1 MIRRR
6 ELAAGAA
13 AAALLPGLPR
23 AQERWPTAPIRW
35 LIGYAAG
42 GASDIFARMI
52 AGHMSQAF
60 GQPVVVENRPSA
72 GAIVATE
79 AAVRSPPDGHT
90 VLHVDNGIVV
100 YNPAFYSRLPFDPD
114 RDLQPVGGI
123 GRFSFFLVVRADS
136 PFRTA
141 QDLIAA
147 ARTRQLNCGIPVVGA
162 PHHMA
167 VALFM
172 RRAGFEMQTIAYR
185 GSPPMVQALLS
196 GEIDCAAVDA
206 NATVPN
212 VQAGRARALVCWSA
226 ERARALPDV
235 PTAAEVGVP
244 DCVADGWMGL
254 CVPTGTPPARIAR
267 LNEVLNIA
275 LRADDVQRQMTLSG
289 GTTLNMTPAQFGEF
303 IRAESALWRPLIREM
318 GIRMD

>member
-1 MIRRR
+1 MIGRRD
-6 ELAAGAA
+6 LGLGVA
-13 AAALLPGLPR
+13 AAALAPGLAR
-23 AQERWPTAPIRW
+23 AQAWPTQPIRW

-52 AGHMSQAF
+52 AGHMTQAI

-79 AAVRSPPDGHT
+79 AAVRAPADGHT

-114 RDLQPVGGI
+114 RDLAPVGGI

-212 VQAGRARALVCWSA
+212 VRANRARALVCWSA
-226 ERARALPDV
+226 ERSTSLPDV
-235 PTAAEVGVP
+235 PTAAEIGVP
-244 DCVADGWMGL
+244 NCVADGWMGL
-254 CVPTGTPPARIAR
+254 CVPTGTPAPRIAR
-267 LNEVLNIA
+267 LNEVLNTA
-275 LRADDVQRQMTLSG
+275 LGAADVQRQMGLSG
-289 GTTLNMTPAQFGEF
+289 GATLNMTPAQFGDF

>member
-1 MIRRR
+1 MVTRR
-6 ELAAGAA
+6 ELGLGIA
-13 AAALLPGLPR
+13 AAALAPGL
-23 AQERWPTAPIRW
+23 AQAQAWPTQPLRW
-35 LIGYAAG
+35 IIGYAAG

-79 AAVRSPPDGHT
+79 AVVRSPADGHT
-90 VLHVDNGIVV
+90 LLHVDNGVVV
-100 YNPAFYSRLPFDPD
+100 YNSAFYSRLPFDTD
-114 RDLQPVGGI
+114 RDLAPVGGI

-141 QDLIAA
+141 QELMAA
-147 ARTRQLNCGIPVVGA
+147 ARTRQLNCGIPVVGS

-196 GEIDCAAVDA
+196 GEVDCAAVDA

-212 VQAGRARALVCWSA
+212 VTGGRARALVCWSA

-244 DCVADGWMGL
+244 NCVADGWMGL
-254 CVPTGTPPARIAR
+254 CVPTGTPAARISR

-275 LRADDVQRQMTLSG
+275 LRADDVQRQMNLSG
-289 GTTLNMTPAQFGEF
+289 GVTLNMTPAQFGDF
-303 IRAESALWRPLIREM
+303 IREEAALWRPLIREM

>member
-6 ELAAGAA
+6 DLAAGAA
-13 AAALLPGLPR
+13 AAALLPGAAR
-23 AQERWPTAPIRW
+23 AQERWPTSPIRW
-35 LIGYAAG
+35 MIGYAAG

-52 AGHMSQAF
+52 AAHMSQAF

-79 AAVRSPPDGHT
+79 AVVRSPADGQT
-90 VLHVDNGIVV
+90 ILHVDNGVVV

-114 RDLQPVGGI
+114 RDLAPVGGI

-196 GEIDCAAVDA
+196 GEVDCAAVDA

-244 DCVADGWMGL
+244 NCVADGWMGV
-254 CVPTGTPPARIAR
+254 CVPTGTPAARIAR
-267 LNEVLNIA
+267 LNEVLNTA
-275 LRADDVQRQMTLSG
+275 LAAEDVQRQMTLSG
-289 GTTLNMTPAQFGEF
+289 GATLTMTPAQFGDF

>member
-6 ELAAGAA
+6 ELGAGVA
-13 AAALLPGLPR
+13 AAALLPGAAR
-23 AQERWPTAPIRW
+23 AQAWPTQSIRW
-35 LIGYAAG
+35 MIGYAAG

-52 AGHMSQAF
+52 AGHMTQAF
-60 GQPVVVENRPSA
+60 GQSVVVENRPSA

-79 AAVRSPPDGHT
+79 AVVRSPADGQT
-90 VLHVDNGIVV
+90 ILHVDNGVVV

-114 RDLQPVGGI
+114 RDLAPVGGI
-123 GRFSFFLVVRADS
+123 GRFSFFLLVRADS

-141 QDLIAA
+141 QDLMAA
-147 ARTRQLNCGIPVVGA
+147 ARTRQLNCGIPVIGS

-167 VALFM
+167 VSLFM
-172 RRAGFEMQTIAYR
+172 RRGGFEMQTIAYR

-196 GEIDCAAVDA
+196 GEVDCAAVDA

-212 VQAGRARALVCWSA
+212 VTGGRARALVCWSA

-244 DCVADGWMGL
+244 NCVADGWMGV
-254 CVPTGTPPARIAR
+254 CVPTATPEPRIAR
-267 LNEVLNIA
+267 LNQVLNTA
-275 LRADDVQRQMTLSG
+275 LAAEDVQRQMGLSG
-289 GTTLNMTPAQFGEF
+289 GATLTMTPAQFGDF

>member
-1 MIRRR
+1 MIGRRD
-6 ELAAGAA
+6 LGLGVA
-13 AAALLPGLPR
+13 AAALAPGLAR
-23 AQERWPTAPIRW
+23 AQAWPTQPIRW

-52 AGHMSQAF
+52 AGHMTQAI

-79 AAVRSPPDGHT
+79 AAVRAPADGHT

-114 RDLQPVGGI
+114 RDLAPVGGI

-196 GEIDCAAVDA
+196 GEVDCAAVDA

-244 DCVADGWMGL
+244 NCVADGWMGV
-254 CVPTGTPPARIAR
+254 CVPAATPADRVAR
-267 LNEVLNIA
+267 LNQVLNTA
-275 LRADDVQRQMTLSG
+275 LRAEDVQRQMTLSG
-289 GTTLNMTPAQFGEF
+289 GATLNMTPSQFGDF

>member
-1 MIRRR
+1 MIGRR
-6 ELAAGAA
+6 ELGLGAA
-13 AAALLPGLPR
+13 AAALLPGL
-23 AQERWPTAPIRW
+23 AQAQAWPTQPIRW
-35 LIGYAAG
+35 LIGYAPG

-52 AGHMSQAF
+52 AGHMTQAF

-79 AAVRSPPDGHT
+79 AVVRAPADGQT
-90 VLHVDNGIVV
+90 ILHVDNGIVV

-114 RDLQPVGGI
+114 RDLAPVGGI

-196 GEIDCAAVDA
+196 GEVDCAAVDA

-244 DCVADGWMGL
+244 NCVADGWMGV
-254 CVPTGTPPARIAR
+254 CVPTATPADRIAR
-267 LNEVLNIA
+267 LNQVLNTA

-289 GTTLNMTPAQFGEF
+289 GATLDMTPAQFGDF

>member
-1 MIRRR
+1 MVTRR
-6 ELAAGAA
+6 ELGLGVA
-13 AAALLPGLPR
+13 AAALAPGL
-23 AQERWPTAPIRW
+23 AQAQAWPTQPLRW
-35 LIGYAAG
+35 IIGYAAG

-79 AAVRSPPDGHT
+79 AVVRSPADGHT
-90 VLHVDNGIVV
+90 LLHVDNGVVV
-100 YNPAFYSRLPFDPD
+100 YNSAFYSRLPFDTD
-114 RDLQPVGGI
+114 RDLAPVGGI

-141 QDLIAA
+141 QELMAA

-196 GEIDCAAVDA
+196 GEVDCAAVDA

-212 VQAGRARALVCWSA
+212 VTGGRARALVCWSA

-244 DCVADGWMGL
+244 NCVADGWMGL
-254 CVPTGTPPARIAR
+254 CVPTGTPAARISR

-275 LRADDVQRQMTLSG
+275 LRADDVQRQMNLSG
-289 GTTLNMTPAQFGEF
+289 GVTLNMTPAQFGDF
-303 IRAESALWRPLIREM
+303 IREEAALWRPLIREM

>member
-1 MIRRR
+1 MIGRR
-6 ELAAGAA
+6 ELGLGAA
-13 AAALLPGLPR
+13 AAALLPGL
-23 AQERWPTAPIRW
+23 AQAQAWPTQPIRW
-35 LIGYAAG
+35 LIGYAPG

-52 AGHMSQAF
+52 AGHMTQAF

-79 AAVRSPPDGHT
+79 AVVRAPADGQT
-90 VLHVDNGIVV
+90 ILHVDNGIVV

-114 RDLQPVGGI
+114 RDLAPVGGI

-196 GEIDCAAVDA
+196 GEVDCAAVDA

-235 PTAAEVGVP
+235 PTATP
-244 DCVADGWMGL
+244 AD
-254 CVPTGTPPARIAR
+254 RIAR
-267 LNEVLNIA
+267 LNQVLNTA

-289 GTTLNMTPAQFGEF
+289 GATLDMTPAQFGDF

>member
-1 MIRRR
+1 MIGRR
-6 ELAAGAA
+6 ELGLGVA
-13 AAALLPGLPR
+13 AAALAPGLAR
-23 AQERWPTAPIRW
+23 AQAWPTQPIRW

-52 AGHMSQAF
+52 AGHMTQAF
-60 GQPVVVENRPSA
+60 GQTVVVENRPSA

-79 AAVRSPPDGHT
+79 AVVRAPADGQT
-90 VLHVDNGIVV
+90 LLHVDNGVVV
-100 YNPAFYSRLPFDPD
+100 YNSAFYSRLPFDTD
-114 RDLQPVGGI
+114 RDLAPVGGI
-123 GRFSFFLVVRADS
+123 GRFSFFLLVRADS

-141 QDLIAA
+141 QELMAA
-147 ARTRQLNCGIPVVGA
+147 ARTRQLNCGIPVVGS

-167 VALFM
+167 VSLFM
-172 RRAGFEMQTIAYR
+172 RRAGFTMQTIAYR

-196 GEIDCAAVDA
+196 GEVDCAAVDA

-212 VQAGRARALVCWSA
+212 VTGGRARALVCWSA

-244 DCVADGWMGL
+244 NCVADGWMGV
-254 CVPTGTPPARIAR
+254 CVPTGTPAPRVAR
-267 LNEVLNIA
+267 LNEVLNTA
-275 LRADDVQRQMTLSG
+275 LRAEDVQRQMGLSG
-289 GTTLNMTPAQFGEF
+289 GATLNMTAAQFGDF
-303 IRAESALWRPLIREM
+303 IREESALWRPLIREM